1 MDVEN
6 MKISYEQ
13 KRESMQRLSKYANVI
28 NLVFTD
34 YNRKSAD
41 ETMMI
46 KSFRKSNPESTNR
59 KTHPDNL
66 ENIAGFMAEEIGLN
80 VPVVRLMGRF
90 HDIGHTF
97 MGHSGEWWLSEIK
110 KNLGLGY
117 YVHNSIGVRDLL
129 YTHNIV
135 EELRKALYSVYAV
148 NPNQK
153 EEEIEKV
160 CEDLWLIFDGIN
172 SHNGELSE
180 ATYIPNTEKTKED
193 FEQELMDCHC
203 IEGYD
208 RKLVPATPEAALMR
222 LCDKISYIPYDMIDG
237 LREGMIDRLDEEYM
251 DILVPILTSDGKMKP
266 EEAVIF
272 INNAVTKQKY
282 NALAHKLQLIFA
294 KDVAKNSTKE
304 KIAMSEKMSERMHK
318 LRDINNRKVVNFVL
332 MKEDHE
338 IYPKALEELMYEC
351 ADIIKYEKILYRL
364 NGAEQDMKLSEE
376 LIEKYQDTPY
386 LGFVKY
392 IARTTKA
399 DFKWTKTMLQNA
411 KQQAINDEMETA
423 LQIGKGKKSEKKV
436 KGQEKRERRIKIY
449 TKLFQEQIKAMQEK
463 GYICGEKEIE
473 KMKEFQKRCVLES
486 YPSDSEGLCLEFAT
500 KYLANLSD
508 TEFMNLLTNTGKVND
523 EQYKSL
529 TRKYKDIDLK
539 KEYMTHG
546 QWDQISAEQ
555 SMATK
560 EREILV

>member
-1 MDVEN
+1 
-6 MKISYEQ
+6 
-13 KRESMQRLSKYANVI
+13 
-28 NLVFTD
+28 
-34 YNRKSAD
+34 
-41 ETMMI
+41 
-46 KSFRKSNPESTNR
+46 
-59 KTHPDNL
+59 
-66 ENIAGFMAEEIGLN
+66 
-80 VPVVRLMGRF
+80 
-90 HDIGHTF
+90 
-97 MGHSGEWWLSEIK
+97 
-110 KNLGLGY
+110 
-117 YVHNSIGVRDLL
+117 
-129 YTHNIV
+129 
-135 EELRKALYSVYAV
+135 
-148 NPNQK
+148 
-153 EEEIEKV
+153 
-160 CEDLWLIFDGIN
+160 
-172 SHNGELSE
+172 
-180 ATYIPNTEKTKED
+180 
-193 FEQELMDCHC
+193 
-203 IEGYD
+203 
-208 RKLVPATPEAALMR
+208 
-222 LCDKISYIPYDMIDG
+222 
-237 LREGMIDRLDEEYM
+237 
-251 DILVPILTSDGKMKP
+251 
-266 EEAVIF
+266 
-272 INNAVTKQKY
+272 
-282 NALAHKLQLIFA
+282 
-294 KDVAKNSTKE
+294 
-304 KIAMSEKMSERMHK
+304 
-318 LRDINNRKVVNFVL
+318 
-332 MKEDHE
+332 
-338 IYPKALEELMYEC
+338 MYEC
-351 ADIIKYEKILYRL
+351 ADIIKHENILYRL

-386 LGFVKY
+386 LGFIKY

-508 TEFMNLLTNTGKVND
+508 TEFMNLLRNTGKVND

-555 SMATK
+555 NMATK